1 MATYYTKCGREFN
14 KSSSATVT
22 GYQIAELLNDTHKI
36 MDLKCQICPFPVEIK
51 EGFPER
57 VHKRWECR
65 AGSKPPLDKTEW
77 TGSLDDKNT
86 IQIHSLN
93 HELLEEIRLFCT
105 DHSELGAS
113 YNADHLADCRR
124 TLSICCSS
132 NKKGIAA
139 KKAVISKFFPA
150 DSITAG
156 NSNDDRED
164 RCCFLDEDPQSEDF
178 NFDVATA
185 INLHSCKD
193 DKVLNF
199 YKDIVEDDT
208 NTDELSC
215 NDSLPYKAKCPYLS
229 TIGDKYINCTLHF
242 RFKDKHEFSSQNE
255 VLNYSSNFCFCD
267 FDKCDTYQKI
277 YQEQMNNTDKNRE
290 CAFCCN
296 NSGYTGLSDCKK
308 GNTHG
313 FCQVHKKDV
322 EKFNPDVVCK
332 WFNKFYRPDD
342 AIFIETEK
350 GSTAEPLPYCHYF
363 GGASQEGKKHKLKCG
378 NNYLLFD
385 DENALSEKNKYCM
398 NTYRDCRAYTRRE
411 IDRLNID
418 LGSASPQKTEHL
430 INLLNVAQSEYQCC
444 PNCSNLG
451 AYIDDGYSE
460 EDGTFKW
467 SCKLGQQDAA
477 SDNVCNNYKRNE
489 GIKMI
494 SSVNTTKK
502 PRNIVSGVC
511 EKMKEDCICFCDH
524 NDGCSIRLIKGNA
537 LPNYIKTL
545 AEDGGIDCDIYRDAS
560 EKILKNTV
568 EQQDVKDISNI
579 TLDENLLFIKS
590 KSKDIVNNYILIGFT
605 LINIKENRL
614 FTDNGYSSLIEC
626 VEEELNMK
634 KSTCYNLIKIAEN
647 FGNPE
652 TKQLKDDF
660 KQFNYV
666 QCLEMSTMPISDRQL
681 VTPDMSKRE
690 IQQLKNSNRLEKEN
704 SRPVEQNE
712 ITDEIVE
719 VTNYTVVDAEADEPV
734 PVENITEDSVYD
746 LDDSLDELE
755 NERQDDNLIL
765 PEEGHS
771 KFVLDIYNELEKA
784 QSKVRDLEK
793 EKKVLWELI
802 HEIDSKINSLSKT
815 QIKNALWNFIASGEI
830 NFDG

>member
-1 MATYYTKCGREFN
+1 MESQS
-14 KSSSATVT
+14 KS
-22 GYQIAELLNDTHKI
+22 D
-36 MDLKCQICPFPVEIK
+36 VEYRK
-51 EGFPER
+51 
-57 VHKRWECR
+57 
-65 AGSKPPLDKTEW
+65 
-77 TGSLDDKNT
+77 
-86 IQIHSLN
+86 
-93 HELLEEIRLFCT
+93 
-105 DHSELGAS
+105 
-113 YNADHLADCRR
+113 
-124 TLSICCSS
+124 
-132 NKKGIAA
+132 
-139 KKAVISKFFPA
+139 
-150 DSITAG
+150 
-156 NSNDDRED
+156 
-164 RCCFLDEDPQSEDF
+164 
-178 NFDVATA
+178 
-185 INLHSCKD
+185 
-193 DKVLNF
+193 
-199 YKDIVEDDT
+199 
-208 NTDELSC
+208 
-215 NDSLPYKAKCPYLS
+215 
-229 TIGDKYINCTLHF
+229 
-242 RFKDKHEFSSQNE
+242 
-255 VLNYSSNFCFCD
+255 
-267 FDKCDTYQKI
+267 
-277 YQEQMNNTDKNRE
+277 

-296 NSGYTGLSDCKK
+296 SSGYIGLSDSKK
-308 GNTHG
+308 GGTHC
-313 FCQVHKKDV
+313 FCQLYKKDV
-322 EKFNPDVVCK
+322 EKFNPNTVCE
-332 WFNKFYRPDD
+332 WFNKFYDG
-342 AIFIETEK
+342 ATFIEKEK
-350 GSTAEPLPYCHYF
+350 ESTNEPLPYCNYF
-363 GGASQEGKKHKLKCG
+363 GGTSQEEKKHKLKCG
-378 NNYLLFD
+378 NNSLLFD

-398 NTYRDCRAYTRRE
+398 NSYRDCRAYTRRE

-545 AEDGGIDCDIYRDAS
+545 AEDGGIDCDIYREAS
-560 EKILKNTV
+560 KKILQNTV
-568 EQQDVKDISNI
+568 EQQDEKDISNI

-605 LINIKENRL
+605 LINIKDNKL
-614 FTDNGYSSLIEC
+614 FTDNGYSSLVEC
-626 VEEELNMK
+626 VEKELNMK

-647 FGNPE
+647 FGDPE

-666 QCLEMSTMPISDRQL
+666 QCLEMSTMSISERQL
-681 VTPDMSKRE
+681 VTPEMSKRE

-712 ITDEIVE
+712 IIDEIVE

-830 NFDG
+830 NFHG